1 MTQLPLQTTD
11 DAPPDID
18 SLDSSRHPEPQR
30 AQNETADEQP
40 APGVSNSTQS
50 KGSDKAKTEANMQLF
65 EKYLA
70 MAEVETN
77 RDRLYDKYGGKPK
90 E

>member
-11 DAPPDID
+11 DTPDIN
-18 SLDSSRHPEPQR
+18 SLKSSQHPEPRR
-30 AQNETADEQP
+30 AQNEAASEQP
-40 APGVSNSTQS
+40 APGASDSAKS
-50 KGSDKAKTEANMQLF
+50 RGPDKAKIEANMQLF

-70 MAEVETN
+70 MAEVEAS
-77 RDRLYDKYGGKPK
+77 RDRLYDKYGRKPK